1 MIEHRLRELFR
12 VANRVMVLNFGEKL
26 IEGTAEEVMADEK
39 VKEAYF
45 GSDQEVMDY
54 A

>member
-1 MIEHRLRELFR
+1 

-26 IEGTAEEVMADEK
+26 IEGQPDEVMADER

-45 GSDQEVMDY
+45 GSEKVEEVMTH

>member
-1 MIEHRLRELFR
+1 
-12 VANRVMVLNFGEKL
+12 MV
-26 IEGTAEEVMADEK
+26 EGSAEEVMADER

>member
-1 MIEHRLRELFR
+1 
-12 VANRVMVLNFGEKL
+12 MVLNFGMK
-26 IEGTAEEVMADEK
+26 IMEGTPEEVLADER

-45 GSDQEVMDY
+45 GSEEVAEVMGY